1 MKKDQYFNL
10 EVNLLNDDNIAG
22 MMSELDA
29 AEALGIYV
37 MLLLHLRTKDN
48 YEASCTPLLL
58 RAFARRYDLELD
70 MLEKVLHD
78 YNLFEVD
85 EERQTFRA
93 PYLDRVMQRLEEK
106 WRMDT
111 ENGKKGGRPK
121 KRAKCAETPATKGR
135 KPNET
140 QERREEEK
148 IGIAAVVNN
157 SSNTLAGGAADA
169 ATVVEEIPAMA
180 ATGNSGTAESSGI
193 RGTSEITVIP
203 ETEEKIS
210 ATGTSR
216 VSEITGDSGS
226 SGSSRVSE
234 ITGDSG
240 SSGSSR
246 ASEIMGASG
255 SSRSSRASEI
265 TGASESSRT
274 SRTSETSEVRTAS
287 SVPVERGMRIRA
299 VDEEGQQPLQ
309 PVLSWEVLVDRLAD
323 SRLYMELAGQRSG
336 LGRLFIDHQQQI
348 IGLFKKHILLYGK
361 EGGLLFFEDVKRYF
375 SNYIAAGSPTCRM
388 LREELMR
395 EIKERESRDVS
406 RFESIVDGKRMYLGR
421 LIPDSAPPRPDNSA
435 VWDDAHKRWGH

>member
-58 RAFARRYDLELD
+58 RAFARRHDLELD

-148 IGIAAVVNN
+148 IGITPVVNN

-169 ATVVEEIPAMA
+169 ATVVAEIPAAA
-180 ATGNSGTAESSGI
+180 ATG
-193 RGTSEITVIP
+193 
-203 ETEEKIS
+203 
-210 ATGTSR
+210 
-216 VSEITGDSGS
+216 D
-226 SGSSRVSE
+226 
-234 ITGDSG
+234 
-240 SSGSSR
+240 
-246 ASEIMGASG
+246 
-255 SSRSSRASEI
+255 
-265 TGASESSRT
+265 SESSRT
-274 SRTSETSEVRTAS
+274 SRTSEMTVIPETEEKIFAAAASGTSEVRTAS
-287 SVPVERGMRIRA
+287 SVPVGRGMRIRA

-309 PVLSWEVLVDRLAD
+309 PVLSWETLVDRLAD

-361 EGGLLFFEDVKRYF
+361 ESGLLFFEDVKRYF

-406 RFESIVDGKRMYLGR
+406 RFESVVDGKRMYLGR

>member
-58 RAFARRYDLELD
+58 RAFARRHDLELD

-148 IGIAAVVNN
+148 IGITPVVNN

-169 ATVVEEIPAMA
+169 ATVVAEIPAAA
-180 ATGNSGTAESSGI
+180 ATGNSGSS
-193 RGTSEITVIP
+193 
-203 ETEEKIS
+203 
-210 ATGTSR
+210 
-216 VSEITGDSGS
+216 
-226 SGSSRVSE
+226 
-234 ITGDSG
+234 
-240 SSGSSR
+240 
-246 ASEIMGASG
+246 
-255 SSRSSRASEI
+255 
-265 TGASESSRT
+265 GASESSRT
-274 SRTSETSEVRTAS
+274 SRTSEMTVIPETEEKISASGSSETSEVRTAS
-287 SVPVERGMRIRA
+287 SGPVGRGMRIRA

-309 PVLSWEVLVDRLAD
+309 PVLSWETLVDRLAD

-361 EGGLLFFEDVKRYF
+361 ESGLLFFEDVKRYF

-406 RFESIVDGKRMYLGR
+406 RFESVVDGKRMYLGR

>member
-58 RAFARRYDLELD
+58 RAFARRHDLELD

-148 IGIAAVVNN
+148 IGITPVVNN

-169 ATVVEEIPAMA
+169 AMVVAEIPAAA
-180 ATGNSGTAESSGI
+180 ATGTSGNSGASESS
-193 RGTSEITVIP
+193 RTSRTSGMTVIP

-210 ATGTSR
+210 A
-216 VSEITGDSGS
+216 SGS
-226 SGSSRVSE
+226 
-234 ITGDSG
+234 
-240 SSGSSR
+240 
-246 ASEIMGASG
+246 
-255 SSRSSRASEI
+255 
-265 TGASESSRT
+265 
-274 SRTSETSEVRTAS
+274 SETSEVRTAS
-287 SVPVERGMRIRA
+287 SVPVGRGMRIRA

-309 PVLSWEVLVDRLAD
+309 PVLSWETLVDRLAD

-348 IGLFKKHILLYGK
+348 VGLFKKHILLYGK
-361 EGGLLFFEDVKRYF
+361 ESGLLFFEDVKRYF

-406 RFESIVDGKRMYLGR
+406 RFESVVDGKRMYLGR

>member
-58 RAFARRYDLELD
+58 RAFARRHDLELD

-148 IGIAAVVNN
+148 IGITPVVNN

-169 ATVVEEIPAMA
+169 ATVVAEIPAAA
-180 ATGNSGTAESSGI
+180 ATGNSGNSGASESS
-193 RGTSEITVIP
+193 RTSRTSGMTVIP

-210 ATGTSR
+210 ATGTS
-216 VSEITGDSGS
+216 
-226 SGSSRVSE
+226 
-234 ITGDSG
+234 
-240 SSGSSR
+240 
-246 ASEIMGASG
+246 
-255 SSRSSRASEI
+255 
-265 TGASESSRT
+265 
-274 SRTSETSEVRTAS
+274 ETSEVRTAS
-287 SVPVERGMRIRA
+287 SVPVGRGMRIRA

-309 PVLSWEVLVDRLAD
+309 PVLSWETLVDRLAD

-361 EGGLLFFEDVKRYF
+361 ESGLLFFEDVKRYF

-406 RFESIVDGKRMYLGR
+406 RFESVVDGKRMYLGR

>member
-58 RAFARRYDLELD
+58 RAFARRHDLELD

-148 IGIAAVVNN
+148 IGITPVVNN

-169 ATVVEEIPAMA
+169 AMVVAEIPATA
-180 ATGNSGTAESSGI
+180 ATGNSGALGSS
-193 RGTSEITVIP
+193 RTSRTSRTSEMTVIP

-210 ATGTSR
+210 A
-216 VSEITGDSGS
+216 SG
-226 SGSSRVSE
+226 
-234 ITGDSG
+234 
-240 SSGSSR
+240 
-246 ASEIMGASG
+246 
-255 SSRSSRASEI
+255 
-265 TGASESSRT
+265 
-274 SRTSETSEVRTAS
+274 TSETSEVRTAS
-287 SVPVERGMRIRA
+287 SVPVGRGMRIRA

-309 PVLSWEVLVDRLAD
+309 PVLSWETLVDRLAD

-361 EGGLLFFEDVKRYF
+361 ESGLLFFEDVKRYF

-406 RFESIVDGKRMYLGR
+406 RFESVVDGKRMYLGR

>member
-58 RAFARRYDLELD
+58 RAFARRHDLELD

-148 IGIAAVVNN
+148 IGITPVVNN

-169 ATVVEEIPAMA
+169 VTVVAEIPAAA
-180 ATGNSGTAESSGI
+180 ATGNSGSSRASESSRTSGSSESS
-193 RGTSEITVIP
+193 RTSRTSEMTVIP

-210 ATGTSR
+210 ATGTS
-216 VSEITGDSGS
+216 
-226 SGSSRVSE
+226 
-234 ITGDSG
+234 
-240 SSGSSR
+240 
-246 ASEIMGASG
+246 
-255 SSRSSRASEI
+255 
-265 TGASESSRT
+265 
-274 SRTSETSEVRTAS
+274 ETSEVRTAS
-287 SVPVERGMRIRA
+287 SVPVGRGMRIRA

-309 PVLSWEVLVDRLAD
+309 PVLSWETLVDRLAD

-361 EGGLLFFEDVKRYF
+361 ESSLLFFEDVKRYF

-406 RFESIVDGKRMYLGR
+406 RFESVVDGKRMYLGR

>member
-58 RAFARRYDLELD
+58 RAFARRHDLELH

-148 IGIAAVVNN
+148 IGITPVVNN

-169 ATVVEEIPAMA
+169 AMVVA
-180 ATGNSGTAESSGI
+180 
-193 RGTSEITVIP
+193 

-210 ATGTSR
+210 A
-216 VSEITGDSGS
+216 SGS
-226 SGSSRVSE
+226 
-234 ITGDSG
+234 
-240 SSGSSR
+240 
-246 ASEIMGASG
+246 
-255 SSRSSRASEI
+255 
-265 TGASESSRT
+265 
-274 SRTSETSEVRTAS
+274 SETSEVRTAS
-287 SVPVERGMRIRA
+287 SVPVGRGMRIRA

-309 PVLSWEVLVDRLAD
+309 PVLSWETLVDRLAD

-361 EGGLLFFEDVKRYF
+361 ESGLLFFEDVKRYF

-406 RFESIVDGKRMYLGR
+406 RFESVVDGKRMYLGR

>member
-58 RAFARRYDLELD
+58 RAFARRHDLELD
-70 MLEKVLHD
+70 MLEKGLHD

-148 IGIAAVVNN
+148 IGITPVVNN

-169 ATVVEEIPAMA
+169 ATVVAEIPAAA
-180 ATGNSGTAESSGI
+180 ATGNSGSSGASESS
-193 RGTSEITVIP
+193 RTSRTSEMTVIP

-210 ATGTSR
+210 A
-216 VSEITGDSGS
+216 SGS
-226 SGSSRVSE
+226 
-234 ITGDSG
+234 
-240 SSGSSR
+240 
-246 ASEIMGASG
+246 
-255 SSRSSRASEI
+255 
-265 TGASESSRT
+265 
-274 SRTSETSEVRTAS
+274 SETSEVRTAS
-287 SVPVERGMRIRA
+287 SVPVGRGMRIRA

-309 PVLSWEVLVDRLAD
+309 PVLSWETLVDRLAD

-361 EGGLLFFEDVKRYF
+361 ESGLLFFEDVKRYF

-406 RFESIVDGKRMYLGR
+406 RFESVVDGKRMYLGR

>member
-58 RAFARRYDLELD
+58 RAFARRHDLELD

-148 IGIAAVVNN
+148 IGITPVVNN

-169 ATVVEEIPAMA
+169 ATVVAEIPAA
-180 ATGNSGTAESSGI
+180 GATGSSGSSRTSGSSGSSESS
-193 RGTSEITVIP
+193 RTSRTSEMTVIP

-210 ATGTSR
+210 A
-216 VSEITGDSGS
+216 SG
-226 SGSSRVSE
+226 
-234 ITGDSG
+234 
-240 SSGSSR
+240 
-246 ASEIMGASG
+246 
-255 SSRSSRASEI
+255 
-265 TGASESSRT
+265 
-274 SRTSETSEVRTAS
+274 TSETSEVRTAS
-287 SVPVERGMRIRA
+287 SVPVGRGMRIRA

-309 PVLSWEVLVDRLAD
+309 PVLSWETLVDRLAD

-361 EGGLLFFEDVKRYF
+361 ESGLLFFEDVKRYF

-406 RFESIVDGKRMYLGR
+406 RFESVVDGKRMYLGR

>member
-58 RAFARRYDLELD
+58 RAFARRHDLELD

-148 IGIAAVVNN
+148 IGITPVVNN

-169 ATVVEEIPAMA
+169 ATVVAEIPAAA
-180 ATGNSGTAESSGI
+180 ATGNSGNSGASESS
-193 RGTSEITVIP
+193 RTSRTSGMTVIP

-210 ATGTSR
+210 A
-216 VSEITGDSGS
+216 SG
-226 SGSSRVSE
+226 
-234 ITGDSG
+234 
-240 SSGSSR
+240 
-246 ASEIMGASG
+246 
-255 SSRSSRASEI
+255 
-265 TGASESSRT
+265 
-274 SRTSETSEVRTAS
+274 TSETSEVRTAS
-287 SVPVERGMRIRA
+287 SVPVGRGMRIRA

-309 PVLSWEVLVDRLAD
+309 PVLSWETLVDRLAD

-361 EGGLLFFEDVKRYF
+361 ESGLLFFEDVKRYF

-406 RFESIVDGKRMYLGR
+406 RFESVVDGKRMYLGR

>member
-58 RAFARRYDLELD
+58 RAFARRHDLELD

-148 IGIAAVVNN
+148 IGITPVVNN

-169 ATVVEEIPAMA
+169 ATVVAEIPAA
-180 ATGNSGTAESSGI
+180 GATGNSESS
-193 RGTSEITVIP
+193 RASEMTVIP

-210 ATGTSR
+210 ASGTS
-216 VSEITGDSGS
+216 G
-226 SGSSRVSE
+226 
-234 ITGDSG
+234 
-240 SSGSSR
+240 
-246 ASEIMGASG
+246 
-255 SSRSSRASEI
+255 
-265 TGASESSRT
+265 
-274 SRTSETSEVRTAS
+274 TSEVRTAS
-287 SVPVERGMRIRA
+287 SVPVGRGMRIRA

-309 PVLSWEVLVDRLAD
+309 PVLSWETLVDRLAD

-348 IGLFKKHILLYGK
+348 I
-361 EGGLLFFEDVKRYF
+361 
-375 SNYIAAGSPTCRM
+375 
-388 LREELMR
+388 
-395 EIKERESRDVS
+395 VS
-406 RFESIVDGKRMYLGR
+406 
-421 LIPDSAPPRPDNSA
+421 A
-435 VWDDAHKRWGH
+435 

>member
-1 MKKDQYFNL
+1 
-10 EVNLLNDDNIAG
+10 
-22 MMSELDA
+22 
-29 AEALGIYV
+29 

-58 RAFARRYDLELD
+58 RAFARRHDLELD

-148 IGIAAVVNN
+148 IGITPVVNN

-169 ATVVEEIPAMA
+169 AMVVA
-180 ATGNSGTAESSGI
+180 
-193 RGTSEITVIP
+193 

-210 ATGTSR
+210 A
-216 VSEITGDSGS
+216 SGS
-226 SGSSRVSE
+226 
-234 ITGDSG
+234 
-240 SSGSSR
+240 
-246 ASEIMGASG
+246 
-255 SSRSSRASEI
+255 
-265 TGASESSRT
+265 
-274 SRTSETSEVRTAS
+274 SETSEVRTAS
-287 SVPVERGMRIRA
+287 SVPVGRGMRIRA

-309 PVLSWEVLVDRLAD
+309 PVLSWETLVDRLAD

-361 EGGLLFFEDVKRYF
+361 ESGLLFFEDVKRYF

-406 RFESIVDGKRMYLGR
+406 RFESVVDGKRMYLGR

>member
-58 RAFARRYDLELD
+58 RAFARRHDLELD

-148 IGIAAVVNN
+148 IGITPVVNN

-169 ATVVEEIPAMA
+169 ATVVAEIPAA
-180 ATGNSGTAESSGI
+180 GATGNSESS
-193 RGTSEITVIP
+193 RASEMTVIP

-210 ATGTSR
+210 A
-216 VSEITGDSGS
+216 SG
-226 SGSSRVSE
+226 
-234 ITGDSG
+234 
-240 SSGSSR
+240 
-246 ASEIMGASG
+246 
-255 SSRSSRASEI
+255 
-265 TGASESSRT
+265 
-274 SRTSETSEVRTAS
+274 TSETSEVRTAS
-287 SVPVERGMRIRA
+287 SVPVGRGMRIRA

-309 PVLSWEVLVDRLAD
+309 PVLSWETLVDRLAD

-361 EGGLLFFEDVKRYF
+361 ESGLLFFEDVKRYF

-406 RFESIVDGKRMYLGR
+406 RFESVVDGKRMYLGR

>member
-58 RAFARRYDLELD
+58 RAFARRHDLELD

-148 IGIAAVVNN
+148 IGITPVVNN

-169 ATVVEEIPAMA
+169 AMVVAETEEKIS
-180 ATGNSGTAESSGI
+180 ATGASGSSETSESS
-193 RGTSEITVIP
+193 RTSRTSEMTVIP

-210 ATGTSR
+210 A
-216 VSEITGDSGS
+216 SG
-226 SGSSRVSE
+226 
-234 ITGDSG
+234 
-240 SSGSSR
+240 
-246 ASEIMGASG
+246 
-255 SSRSSRASEI
+255 
-265 TGASESSRT
+265 
-274 SRTSETSEVRTAS
+274 TSETSEVRTAS
-287 SVPVERGMRIRA
+287 SVPVGRGMRIRA

-309 PVLSWEVLVDRLAD
+309 PVLSWETLVDRLAD

-361 EGGLLFFEDVKRYF
+361 ESGLLFFEDVKRYF

-406 RFESIVDGKRMYLGR
+406 RFESVVDGKRMYLGR

>member
-58 RAFARRYDLELD
+58 RAFARRHDLELD

-148 IGIAAVVNN
+148 IGITPVVNN

-169 ATVVEEIPAMA
+169 ATVVAEIPAAA
-180 ATGNSGTAESSGI
+180 ATGNSGSSGASESS
-193 RGTSEITVIP
+193 RTSRTSEMTVIP

-210 ATGTSR
+210 AT
-216 VSEITGDSGS
+216 
-226 SGSSRVSE
+226 
-234 ITGDSG
+234 
-240 SSGSSR
+240 
-246 ASEIMGASG
+246 AASG
-255 SSRSSRASEI
+255 
-265 TGASESSRT
+265 
-274 SRTSETSEVRTAS
+274 TSEVRTAS
-287 SVPVERGMRIRA
+287 SVPVGRGMRIRA

-309 PVLSWEVLVDRLAD
+309 PVLSWETLVDRLAD

-361 EGGLLFFEDVKRYF
+361 ESGLLFFEDVKRYF

-406 RFESIVDGKRMYLGR
+406 RFESVVDGKRMYLGR

>member
-58 RAFARRYDLELD
+58 RAFARRHDLELD

-148 IGIAAVVNN
+148 IGITPVVNN

-169 ATVVEEIPAMA
+169 ATVVAEIPAAA
-180 ATGNSGTAESSGI
+180 ATGNSGNSGASESS
-193 RGTSEITVIP
+193 RTSRTSGMTVIP

-210 ATGTSR
+210 A
-216 VSEITGDSGS
+216 SG
-226 SGSSRVSE
+226 
-234 ITGDSG
+234 
-240 SSGSSR
+240 
-246 ASEIMGASG
+246 
-255 SSRSSRASEI
+255 
-265 TGASESSRT
+265 
-274 SRTSETSEVRTAS
+274 TSETSEVRTAS
-287 SVPVERGMRIRA
+287 SVPVGRGMRIRA

-309 PVLSWEVLVDRLAD
+309 PVLSWETLVDRLAD

-361 EGGLLFFEDVKRYF
+361 ESGLLFFEDVKRYF

-406 RFESIVDGKRMYLGR
+406 RFESVVDGKRMYLGR
-421 LIPDSAPPRPDNSA
+421 LIPNSAPPRPDNSA

>member
-58 RAFARRYDLELD
+58 RAFARRHDLELD

-148 IGIAAVVNN
+148 IGITPVVNN

-169 ATVVEEIPAMA
+169 ATVVAEIPAA
-180 ATGNSGTAESSGI
+180 GATGNSESS
-193 RGTSEITVIP
+193 RASEMTVIP

-210 ATGTSR
+210 ASGTS
-216 VSEITGDSGS
+216 G
-226 SGSSRVSE
+226 
-234 ITGDSG
+234 
-240 SSGSSR
+240 
-246 ASEIMGASG
+246 
-255 SSRSSRASEI
+255 
-265 TGASESSRT
+265 
-274 SRTSETSEVRTAS
+274 TSEVRAAS
-287 SVPVERGMRIRA
+287 SVPVGRGMRIRA

-309 PVLSWEVLVDRLAD
+309 PVLSWETLVDRLAD

-361 EGGLLFFEDVKRYF
+361 ESGLLFFEDVKRYF

-406 RFESIVDGKRMYLGR
+406 RFESVVDGKRMYLGR

>member
-58 RAFARRYDLELD
+58 RAFARRHDLELD

-148 IGIAAVVNN
+148 IGITPVVNN

-169 ATVVEEIPAMA
+169 AMVVAEIPAAA
-180 ATGNSGTAESSGI
+180 ATGNSG
-193 RGTSEITVIP
+193 
-203 ETEEKIS
+203 
-210 ATGTSR
+210 
-216 VSEITGDSGS
+216 
-226 SGSSRVSE
+226 
-234 ITGDSG
+234 
-240 SSGSSR
+240 
-246 ASEIMGASG
+246 
-255 SSRSSRASEI
+255 
-265 TGASESSRT
+265 
-274 SRTSETSEVRTAS
+274 TSETSEVRTAS
-287 SVPVERGMRIRA
+287 SVPVGRGMRIRA

-309 PVLSWEVLVDRLAD
+309 PVLSWETLVDRLAN

-361 EGGLLFFEDVKRYF
+361 ESGLLFFEDVKRYF

-406 RFESIVDGKRMYLGR
+406 RFESVVDGKRMYLGR

-435 VWDDAHKRWGH
+435 VWDDAHKKWGH

>member
-58 RAFARRYDLELD
+58 RAFARRHDLELD

-148 IGIAAVVNN
+148 IGITPVVNN

-169 ATVVEEIPAMA
+169 ATVVAEIPAA
-180 ATGNSGTAESSGI
+180 GTSRTSGSSESS
-193 RGTSEITVIP
+193 RTSRASEMTVIP

-210 ATGTSR
+210 ATG
-216 VSEITGDSGS
+216 
-226 SGSSRVSE
+226 
-234 ITGDSG
+234 
-240 SSGSSR
+240 
-246 ASEIMGASG
+246 ASG
-255 SSRSSRASEI
+255 
-265 TGASESSRT
+265 
-274 SRTSETSEVRTAS
+274 TSETSEVRTAS
-287 SVPVERGMRIRA
+287 SVPVGRGMRIRA

-309 PVLSWEVLVDRLAD
+309 LVLSWETLVDRLAD

-361 EGGLLFFEDVKRYF
+361 ESGLLFFEDVKRYF

-406 RFESIVDGKRMYLGR
+406 RFESVVDGKRMYLGR

>member
-58 RAFARRYDLELD
+58 RAFARRHDLELD

-148 IGIAAVVNN
+148 IGITPVVNN

-169 ATVVEEIPAMA
+169 AMVVAEIPAAA
-180 ATGNSGTAESSGI
+180 ATGNSGNSGASESS
-193 RGTSEITVIP
+193 RTSRTSEMTVIP

-210 ATGTSR
+210 ATGTS
-216 VSEITGDSGS
+216 
-226 SGSSRVSE
+226 
-234 ITGDSG
+234 
-240 SSGSSR
+240 
-246 ASEIMGASG
+246 
-255 SSRSSRASEI
+255 
-265 TGASESSRT
+265 
-274 SRTSETSEVRTAS
+274 ETSEVRTAS
-287 SVPVERGMRIRA
+287 SVPVGRGMRIRA

-309 PVLSWEVLVDRLAD
+309 PVLSWETLVDRLAD

-361 EGGLLFFEDVKRYF
+361 ESGLLFFEDVKRYF

-406 RFESIVDGKRMYLGR
+406 RFESVVDGKRMYLGR

>member
-58 RAFARRYDLELD
+58 RAFARRHDLELD

-148 IGIAAVVNN
+148 IGITPVVNN

-169 ATVVEEIPAMA
+169 AMVVA
-180 ATGNSGTAESSGI
+180 
-193 RGTSEITVIP
+193 

-210 ATGTSR
+210 A
-216 VSEITGDSGS
+216 SGS
-226 SGSSRVSE
+226 
-234 ITGDSG
+234 
-240 SSGSSR
+240 
-246 ASEIMGASG
+246 
-255 SSRSSRASEI
+255 
-265 TGASESSRT
+265 
-274 SRTSETSEVRTAS
+274 SETSEVRTAS
-287 SVPVERGMRIRA
+287 SVPVGRGMRIRA

-309 PVLSWEVLVDRLAD
+309 PVLSWETLVDRLAD

-361 EGGLLFFEDVKRYF
+361 ESGLLFFEDVKRYF
-375 SNYIAAGSPTCRM
+375 SNYLAAGSPTCRM

-406 RFESIVDGKRMYLGR
+406 RFESVVDGKRMYLGR

>member
-58 RAFARRYDLELD
+58 RAFARRHDLELD

-148 IGIAAVVNN
+148 IGITPVVNN

-169 ATVVEEIPAMA
+169 ATVVAEIPAAA
-180 ATGNSGTAESSGI
+180 ATGNSGSSRASESS
-193 RGTSEITVIP
+193 RTSGSSESSRTSKASEMTVIP

-210 ATGTSR
+210 ATGTS
-216 VSEITGDSGS
+216 G
-226 SGSSRVSE
+226 
-234 ITGDSG
+234 
-240 SSGSSR
+240 
-246 ASEIMGASG
+246 
-255 SSRSSRASEI
+255 
-265 TGASESSRT
+265 
-274 SRTSETSEVRTAS
+274 TSEVRTAS
-287 SVPVERGMRIRA
+287 SVPVGRGMRIRA

-309 PVLSWEVLVDRLAD
+309 PVLSWETLVDRLAD
-323 SRLYMELAGQRSG
+323 SRLYMALAVAQVR
-336 LGRLFIDHQQQI
+336 
-348 IGLFKKHILLYGK
+348 
-361 EGGLLFFEDVKRYF
+361 
-375 SNYIAAGSPTCRM
+375 
-388 LREELMR
+388 
-395 EIKERESRDVS
+395 
-406 RFESIVDGKRMYLGR
+406 
-421 LIPDSAPPRPDNSA
+421 
-435 VWDDAHKRWGH
+435 

>member
-58 RAFARRYDLELD
+58 RAFARRHDLELD

-148 IGIAAVVNN
+148 IGITPVVNN

-169 ATVVEEIPAMA
+169 AMVVAEIPAAA
-180 ATGNSGTAESSGI
+180 ATGNSGSSGASESS
-193 RGTSEITVIP
+193 RTSRTSGMTVIP

-210 ATGTSR
+210 ATGS
-216 VSEITGDSGS
+216 
-226 SGSSRVSE
+226 
-234 ITGDSG
+234 
-240 SSGSSR
+240 
-246 ASEIMGASG
+246 
-255 SSRSSRASEI
+255 
-265 TGASESSRT
+265 
-274 SRTSETSEVRTAS
+274 SETSEVRTAS
-287 SVPVERGMRIRA
+287 SVPVGRGMRIRA

-309 PVLSWEVLVDRLAD
+309 PVLSWETLVDRLAD

-361 EGGLLFFEDVKRYF
+361 ESGLLFFEDVKRYF

-406 RFESIVDGKRMYLGR
+406 RFESVVDGKRMYLGR

>member
-58 RAFARRYDLELD
+58 RAFARRHDLELD

-148 IGIAAVVNN
+148 IGITPVVNN

-169 ATVVEEIPAMA
+169 AMVVAEIPAAA
-180 ATGNSGTAESSGI
+180 ATGNSG
-193 RGTSEITVIP
+193 
-203 ETEEKIS
+203 
-210 ATGTSR
+210 
-216 VSEITGDSGS
+216 
-226 SGSSRVSE
+226 
-234 ITGDSG
+234 
-240 SSGSSR
+240 
-246 ASEIMGASG
+246 
-255 SSRSSRASEI
+255 
-265 TGASESSRT
+265 
-274 SRTSETSEVRTAS
+274 TSETSEVRTAS
-287 SVPVERGMRIRA
+287 SVPVGRGMRIRA

-309 PVLSWEVLVDRLAD
+309 PVLSWETLVDRLAD

-361 EGGLLFFEDVKRYF
+361 ESGLLFFEDVKRYF

>member
-148 IGIAAVVNN
+148 IGITPVVNN
-157 SSNTLAGGAADA
+157 SSNTPAGGAADA
-169 ATVVEEIPAMA
+169 AMVVTE
-180 ATGNSGTAESSGI
+180 NSGASGI
-193 RGTSEITVIP
+193 SEITVIP
-203 ETEEKIS
+203 ETEEKIYV
-210 ATGTSR
+210 TG
-216 VSEITGDSGS
+216 I
-226 SGSSRVSE
+226 
-234 ITGDSG
+234 
-240 SSGSSR
+240 
-246 ASEIMGASG
+246 
-255 SSRSSRASEI
+255 SRASEI
-265 TGASESSRT
+265 TGASGSSGTSRASVITGASESSRS
-274 SRTSETSEVRTAS
+274 SRISETSEVRTAS

-361 EGGLLFFEDVKRYF
+361 ESGLLFFEDVKRYF

-395 EIKERESRDVS
+395 EIKERESKDVS

>member
-58 RAFARRYDLELD
+58 RAFARRHDLELD

-148 IGIAAVVNN
+148 IGITPVVNN

-169 ATVVEEIPAMA
+169 ATVVAETEEKISA
-180 ATGNSGTAESSGI
+180 AGASGSSGSSESS
-193 RGTSEITVIP
+193 RTSRTSEMTVIP

-210 ATGTSR
+210 AAGA
-216 VSEITGDSGS
+216 SGS
-226 SGSSRVSE
+226 SGS
-234 ITGDSG
+234 
-240 SSGSSR
+240 
-246 ASEIMGASG
+246 
-255 SSRSSRASEI
+255 
-265 TGASESSRT
+265 SESSRT
-274 SRTSETSEVRTAS
+274 SRTSEMTVIPETEEKISAAAASGTSEVRTAS
-287 SVPVERGMRIRA
+287 SVPVGRGMRIRA

-309 PVLSWEVLVDRLAD
+309 PVLSWETLVDRLAD

-361 EGGLLFFEDVKRYF
+361 ESGLLFFEDVKRYF

-406 RFESIVDGKRMYLGR
+406 RFESVVDGKRMYLGR

>member
-58 RAFARRYDLELD
+58 RAFARRHDLELD

-148 IGIAAVVNN
+148 IGITPVVNN

-169 ATVVEEIPAMA
+169 ATVVAEIPAA
-180 ATGNSGTAESSGI
+180 GATGNSESS
-193 RGTSEITVIP
+193 RASEMTVIP

-210 ATGTSR
+210 ASGTTG
-216 VSEITGDSGS
+216 
-226 SGSSRVSE
+226 
-234 ITGDSG
+234 
-240 SSGSSR
+240 
-246 ASEIMGASG
+246 
-255 SSRSSRASEI
+255 
-265 TGASESSRT
+265 
-274 SRTSETSEVRTAS
+274 TSEVRTAT
-287 SVPVERGMRIRA
+287 SVPVGRGMRIRA

-309 PVLSWEVLVDRLAD
+309 PVLSWETLVDRLAD

-361 EGGLLFFEDVKRYF
+361 ESGLLFFEDVKRYF

-406 RFESIVDGKRMYLGR
+406 RFESVVDGKRMYLGR

>member
-58 RAFARRYDLELD
+58 RAFARRHDLELD

-148 IGIAAVVNN
+148 IGITPVVNN

-169 ATVVEEIPAMA
+169 AMVVAEIPAAA
-180 ATGNSGTAESSGI
+180 ATGNSGNSGASESS
-193 RGTSEITVIP
+193 RTSRTSGMTVIP

-210 ATGTSR
+210 A
-216 VSEITGDSGS
+216 SG
-226 SGSSRVSE
+226 
-234 ITGDSG
+234 
-240 SSGSSR
+240 
-246 ASEIMGASG
+246 
-255 SSRSSRASEI
+255 
-265 TGASESSRT
+265 
-274 SRTSETSEVRTAS
+274 TSETSEVRTAS
-287 SVPVERGMRIRA
+287 SVPVGRGMRIRA

-309 PVLSWEVLVDRLAD
+309 PVLSWETLVDRLAD

-361 EGGLLFFEDVKRYF
+361 ESGLLFFEDVKRYF

-406 RFESIVDGKRMYLGR
+406 RFESVVDGKRMYLGR

>member
-58 RAFARRYDLELD
+58 RAFARRHDLELD

-148 IGIAAVVNN
+148 IGITPVVNN

-169 ATVVEEIPAMA
+169 AMVVAEIPAAA
-180 ATGNSGTAESSGI
+180 ATGNSRNSGASESS
-193 RGTSEITVIP
+193 RTSRTSGMTVIP

-210 ATGTSR
+210 ATGTS
-216 VSEITGDSGS
+216 
-226 SGSSRVSE
+226 
-234 ITGDSG
+234 
-240 SSGSSR
+240 
-246 ASEIMGASG
+246 
-255 SSRSSRASEI
+255 
-265 TGASESSRT
+265 
-274 SRTSETSEVRTAS
+274 ETSEVRTAS
-287 SVPVERGMRIRA
+287 SVPVGRGMRIRA

-309 PVLSWEVLVDRLAD
+309 PVLSWETLVDRLAD

-361 EGGLLFFEDVKRYF
+361 ESGLLFFEDVKRYF

-406 RFESIVDGKRMYLGR
+406 RFESVVDGKRMYLGR

>member
-58 RAFARRYDLELD
+58 RAFARRHDLELD

-148 IGIAAVVNN
+148 IGITPVVNN
-157 SSNTLAGGAADA
+157 SSNTLAGGATDA
-169 ATVVEEIPAMA
+169 AMVVAEIPAAA
-180 ATGNSGTAESSGI
+180 ATG
-193 RGTSEITVIP
+193 
-203 ETEEKIS
+203 
-210 ATGTSR
+210 
-216 VSEITGDSGS
+216 
-226 SGSSRVSE
+226 
-234 ITGDSG
+234 
-240 SSGSSR
+240 
-246 ASEIMGASG
+246 
-255 SSRSSRASEI
+255 
-265 TGASESSRT
+265 
-274 SRTSETSEVRTAS
+274 TSETSEVRTAS
-287 SVPVERGMRIRA
+287 SVPVGRGMRIRA

-309 PVLSWEVLVDRLAD
+309 PVLSWETLVDRLAD

-361 EGGLLFFEDVKRYF
+361 ESGLLFFEDVKRYF

-406 RFESIVDGKRMYLGR
+406 RFESVVDGKRMYLGR
-421 LIPDSAPPRPDNSA
+421 LIPNSAPPRPDNSA

>member
-58 RAFARRYDLELD
+58 RAFARRHDLELD

-148 IGIAAVVNN
+148 IGITPVVNN

-169 ATVVEEIPAMA
+169 VTVVAEIPAA
-180 ATGNSGTAESSGI
+180 GATGNSGSSESSG
-193 RGTSEITVIP
+193 TSRASEMTVIP

-210 ATGTSR
+210 ATGN
-216 VSEITGDSGS
+216 SG
-226 SGSSRVSE
+226 
-234 ITGDSG
+234 
-240 SSGSSR
+240 
-246 ASEIMGASG
+246 
-255 SSRSSRASEI
+255 
-265 TGASESSRT
+265 
-274 SRTSETSEVRTAS
+274 TSETSEVRTAS
-287 SVPVERGMRIRA
+287 SVPVGRGMRIRA

-309 PVLSWEVLVDRLAD
+309 PVLSWETLVDRLAD

-361 EGGLLFFEDVKRYF
+361 ESGLLFFEDVKRYF

-406 RFESIVDGKRMYLGR
+406 RFESVVDGKRMYLGR

>member
-148 IGIAAVVNN
+148 IGITPVVNN

-169 ATVVEEIPAMA
+169 ATVVEE
-180 ATGNSGTAESSGI
+180 NSGASGI
-193 RGTSEITVIP
+193 SEITVIP
-203 ETEEKIS
+203 ETEEKIYV
-210 ATGTSR
+210 TG
-216 VSEITGDSGS
+216 I
-226 SGSSRVSE
+226 
-234 ITGDSG
+234 
-240 SSGSSR
+240 
-246 ASEIMGASG
+246 
-255 SSRSSRASEI
+255 SRASEI
-265 TGASESSRT
+265 TGASESSGT
-274 SRTSETSEVRTAS
+274 SRASVITGASESSRSSRISETSEVRTAS
-287 SVPVERGMRIRA
+287 SVPVGRGMRIRA

-309 PVLSWEVLVDRLAD
+309 PVLSWETLVDRLAD

-361 EGGLLFFEDVKRYF
+361 ESGLLFFEDVKRYF

-388 LREELMR
+388 LREELMQ
-395 EIKERESRDVS
+395 EIKERESKDVS

>member
-58 RAFARRYDLELD
+58 RAFARRHDLELD

-148 IGIAAVVNN
+148 IGITPVVNN

-169 ATVVEEIPAMA
+169 ATVVEE
-180 ATGNSGTAESSGI
+180 NSGASGI
-193 RGTSEITVIP
+193 SEITVIP
-203 ETEEKIS
+203 ETEEKIYV
-210 ATGTSR
+210 TG
-216 VSEITGDSGS
+216 I
-226 SGSSRVSE
+226 
-234 ITGDSG
+234 
-240 SSGSSR
+240 
-246 ASEIMGASG
+246 
-255 SSRSSRASEI
+255 SRASEI
-265 TGASESSRT
+265 TGASESSGT
-274 SRTSETSEVRTAS
+274 SRASVITGASESSRSSRISETSEVRTAS

-361 EGGLLFFEDVKRYF
+361 ESGLLFFEDVKRYF

-388 LREELMR
+388 LREELMQ
-395 EIKERESRDVS
+395 EIKERESKDVS

>member
-148 IGIAAVVNN
+148 IGITPVVNN
-157 SSNTLAGGAADA
+157 SSNTLAGGVADA
-169 ATVVEEIPAMA
+169 ATVAEEIPATA
-180 ATGNSGTAESSGI
+180 ATGNSGAAESSGI
-193 RGTSEITVIP
+193 KGTSEITVIP

-216 VSEITGDSGS
+216 TSEITGDSGS
-226 SGSSRVSE
+226 SR
-234 ITGDSG
+234 
-240 SSGSSR
+240 SSR

-255 SSRSSRASEI
+255 SSRTSRA
-265 TGASESSRT
+265 
-274 SRTSETSEVRTAS
+274 SETSEVRTAS
-287 SVPVERGMRIRA
+287 SVPVGRGMRIRA

-309 PVLSWEVLVDRLAD
+309 PVLSWETLVDRLAD

-361 EGGLLFFEDVKRYF
+361 ESGLLFFEDVKRYF

-395 EIKERESRDVS
+395 EIKERESKDVS

>member
-148 IGIAAVVNN
+148 IGITPVVNN

-226 SGSSRVSE
+226 SG
-234 ITGDSG
+234 
-240 SSGSSR
+240 
-246 ASEIMGASG
+246 
-255 SSRSSRASEI
+255 SSRASEI

>member
-58 RAFARRYDLELD
+58 RAFARRHDLELD

-148 IGIAAVVNN
+148 IGITPVVNN

-169 ATVVEEIPAMA
+169 ATVVAEIPAAA
-180 ATGNSGTAESSGI
+180 ATGNSGNSGASESS
-193 RGTSEITVIP
+193 RTSRTSEMTVIP

-210 ATGTSR
+210 A
-216 VSEITGDSGS
+216 SGS
-226 SGSSRVSE
+226 
-234 ITGDSG
+234 
-240 SSGSSR
+240 
-246 ASEIMGASG
+246 
-255 SSRSSRASEI
+255 
-265 TGASESSRT
+265 
-274 SRTSETSEVRTAS
+274 SETSEVRTAS
-287 SVPVERGMRIRA
+287 SVPVGRGMRIRA

-309 PVLSWEVLVDRLAD
+309 PVLSWETLVDRLAD

-361 EGGLLFFEDVKRYF
+361 ESGLLFFEDVKRYF

-388 LREELMR
+388 LREVLMR
-395 EIKERESRDVS
+395 GIKERESRDVS
-406 RFESIVDGKRMYLGR
+406 RFESVVDGKRMYLGR

>member
-58 RAFARRYDLELD
+58 RAFARRHDLELD

-148 IGIAAVVNN
+148 IGITPVVNN

-169 ATVVEEIPAMA
+169 AMVVA
-180 ATGNSGTAESSGI
+180 
-193 RGTSEITVIP
+193 

-210 ATGTSR
+210 ATG
-216 VSEITGDSGS
+216 
-226 SGSSRVSE
+226 
-234 ITGDSG
+234 
-240 SSGSSR
+240 
-246 ASEIMGASG
+246 ASG
-255 SSRSSRASEI
+255 
-265 TGASESSRT
+265 
-274 SRTSETSEVRTAS
+274 TSETSEVRTAS
-287 SVPVERGMRIRA
+287 SVPVGRGMRIRA

-309 PVLSWEVLVDRLAD
+309 PVLSWETLVDRLAD

-361 EGGLLFFEDVKRYF
+361 ESGLLFFEDVKRYF

-406 RFESIVDGKRMYLGR
+406 RFESVVDGKRMYLGR

>member
-37 MLLLHLRTKDN
+37 LLLLLLRTKDN

-58 RAFARRYDLELD
+58 RAFARRHDLELD

-148 IGIAAVVNN
+148 IGITPVVNN

-169 ATVVEEIPAMA
+169 AMVVA
-180 ATGNSGTAESSGI
+180 
-193 RGTSEITVIP
+193 

-210 ATGTSR
+210 A
-216 VSEITGDSGS
+216 SGS
-226 SGSSRVSE
+226 
-234 ITGDSG
+234 
-240 SSGSSR
+240 
-246 ASEIMGASG
+246 
-255 SSRSSRASEI
+255 
-265 TGASESSRT
+265 
-274 SRTSETSEVRTAS
+274 SETSEVRTAS
-287 SVPVERGMRIRA
+287 SVPVGRGMRIRA

-309 PVLSWEVLVDRLAD
+309 PVLSWETLVDRLAD

-361 EGGLLFFEDVKRYF
+361 ESGLLFFEDVKRYF

-406 RFESIVDGKRMYLGR
+406 RFESVVDGKRMYLGR

>member
-58 RAFARRYDLELD
+58 RAFARRHALELD

-148 IGIAAVVNN
+148 IGITPVVNN

-169 ATVVEEIPAMA
+169 ATVVAEIPAA
-180 ATGNSGTAESSGI
+180 GTSRTSGSSESS
-193 RGTSEITVIP
+193 RTSRTSEMTVIP

-210 ATGTSR
+210 A
-216 VSEITGDSGS
+216 SG
-226 SGSSRVSE
+226 
-234 ITGDSG
+234 
-240 SSGSSR
+240 
-246 ASEIMGASG
+246 
-255 SSRSSRASEI
+255 
-265 TGASESSRT
+265 
-274 SRTSETSEVRTAS
+274 TSETSEVRTAS
-287 SVPVERGMRIRA
+287 SVPVGRGMRIRA

-309 PVLSWEVLVDRLAD
+309 PVLSWETLVDRLAD

-361 EGGLLFFEDVKRYF
+361 ESGLLFFEDVKRYF

-406 RFESIVDGKRMYLGR
+406 RFESVVDGKRMYLGR